1 MVVMGALPVSPY
13 LRRPLYLILQMY
25 LAPEVWYRV
34 PHGLAVDMW
43 ATGVVTYELLHG
55 MHPFW

>member
-1 MVVMGALPVSPY
+1 MGVLPVSPY

-25 LAPEVWYRV
+25 LAPEVWCRV

-55 MHPFW
+55 VHPFW